1 MVSQNDLNKIVN
13 TIVESVNPQKVI
25 LFGSRARKDSRKG
38 SDYDFLIVK
47 KGVKNEREI
56 SWQIYQALFEK
67 KIKQDIDI
75 IVVSPR
81 KLQINKN
88 NPYLI
93 YSWALKEGKILYG

>member
-93 YSWALKEGKILYG
+93 YFWALKEGKILYG